1 MVKHT
6 HTIHRQTAG
15 ELFECVWP
23 FCWVGAERVKIK
35 EKFKKYSLKNI
46 LRSLRLFPVSIIW
59 SSSGLVSGSCLCD
72 IVINMSKLSSL
83 RARLF
88 FIMIWPIF
96 WEPTFNNSFC
106 VRNYHCLERLLVLDN
121 LWEDLDGYRIFHFTY
136 YSFNFSLDFRNRIFC
151 RIFICFL

>member
-59 SSSGLVSGSCLCD
+59 SSSGLVSGYCLCD

-83 RARLF
+83 RARL
-88 FIMIWPIF
+88 
-96 WEPTFNNSFC
+96 
-106 VRNYHCLERLLVLDN
+106 YHDLTHFLRTHVQQQLLREELSLFGKASGTRQSLRRSRRLQD
-121 LWEDLDGYRIFHFTY
+121 
-136 YSFNFSLDFRNRIFC
+136 FSLYLLLLQFQSRFS
-151 RIFICFL
+151 